1 MAPAGSGTC
10 LPVFFHTHPM
20 HHVRQLKQ
28 GLTNNAPFAGV
39 VKRTGQLEA
48 ALAASQ
54 ADVQNISHLLVQQ
67 KHQNSATKASIKT
80 ATEQHKKLT
89 RRHASLKKAFGCSD
103 KQKAV
108 QLKQLLSTLVVMS
121 DSMQHANSN
130 IVSKMQLL
138 RSELGKLQDQLAA
151 LHRHTDSP
159 QIKAA
164 DWEAAEVAGDGI
176 GIKQPFKQVRAGQDA
191 GRTSMC
197 CVLQYCLTW
206 LACLLA
212 DALAYLLTNSLA

>member
-1 MAPAGSGTC
+1 
-10 LPVFFHTHPM
+10 M
-20 HHVRQLKQ
+20 HHTRQARQ
-28 GLTNNAPFAGV
+28 VLTDNALFAGL

-48 ALAASQ
+48 ALVASQ

-67 KHQNSATKASIKT
+67 KHQSFATKATVKA
-80 ATEQHKKLT
+80 ATKQHKRLT
-89 RRHASLKKAFGCSD
+89 RQHASLKKALGRSD
-103 KQKAV
+103 RQKAALQQKAV
-108 QLKQLLSTLVVMS
+108 QLKQLLSALMVMS

-130 IVSKMQLL
+130 IVSEMQLL

-164 DWEAAEVAGDGI
+164 GWEAAEVAGDGI